1 LKYQFLFVGKL
12 IVLDLTPLNGE
23 GQVMK
28 YFSFEIVIE
37 KEPKD
42 EGYFAYSPTI
52 PGCLSNGKTIEQ
64 TKRNIREAVAQHI
77 DSLRASGELIPQSE
91 RIVHVEELTVG
102 VPE

>member
-1 LKYQFLFVGKL
+1 
-12 IVLDLTPLNGE
+12 
-23 GQVMK
+23 MR

-37 KEPKD
+37 KEPED

-52 PGCLSNGKTIEQ
+52 PGCFSNGKTIEQ
-64 TKRNIREAVAQHI
+64 AKRNIREAIAQHI
-77 DSLRASGELIPQSE
+77 DSLRARDQNIPQSD